1 MYVWVC
7 VHVCVCVYVCVYV
20 RVFLCVSALVI
31 SPEAKQHVV
40 SVTVWVG
47 LTLHVSRGQYILQPH
62 QYTFRLSEIRS
73 QSVQS

>member
-1 MYVWVC
+1 MY
-7 VHVCVCVYVCVYV
+7 VCVCVYVCICVFVCVCVYV
-20 RVFLCVSALVI
+20 SGVSALVI

>member
-1 MYVWVC
+1 MF
-7 VHVCVCVYVCVYV
+7 VYVCMCVFVCLCVYEYMC
-20 RVFLCVSALVI
+20 LGVSALVI

-73 QSVQS
+73 QSAQS